1 MGGLLKREG
10 FEMGGQQRPGR
21 PGAPPNPVCLDLG
34 SREHG
39 RFNSNLSWSL
49 FSSGCDPMGRE
60 SEPGSGGWE
69 ACAGR
74 YPPNPG
80 HGSCPAPSQRSE
92 RSAFLGRPAPSE
104 PAPSMSLGDRI
115 RMCSS
120 QGRML
125 RRRWSSSSSPSGLAS
140 QAATPGEESGLKGS
154 QGGSKTSHSAKDT
167 FRPGW
172 GLSQMPTKGTET
184 DPSGDFRQRPHCP
197 PAQVEGSKQD
207 WEAAG
212 LLSAPGRDRPGQAPH
227 WEKEGWGF
235 EAGQM

>member
-1 MGGLLKREG
+1 MYPSG
-10 FEMGGQQRPGR
+10 FL
-21 PGAPPNPVCLDLG
+21 AA
-34 SREHG
+34 S
-39 RFNSNLSWSL
+39 LS
-49 FSSGCDPMGRE
+49 
-60 SEPGSGGWE
+60 
-69 ACAGR
+69 A
-74 YPPNPG
+74 
-80 HGSCPAPSQRSE
+80 
-92 RSAFLGRPAPSE
+92 
-104 PAPSMSLGDRI
+104 SMSLGDRI